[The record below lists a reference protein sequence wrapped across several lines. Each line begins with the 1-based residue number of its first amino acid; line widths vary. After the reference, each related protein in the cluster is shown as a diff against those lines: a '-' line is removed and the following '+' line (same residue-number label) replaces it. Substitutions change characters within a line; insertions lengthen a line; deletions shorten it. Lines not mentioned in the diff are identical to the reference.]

1 MMHQPIDA
9 EDVERFER
17 MNRNVEPQVIPA
29 LLTENQLTKSD
40 NSLVKQSCLDGSLV
54 QDASPDSSVSP
65 QEGLGDVPVGND
77 GKPGE
82 PSEYVLKVYSPCARC
97 GFIGYKLQGHKLCP
111 RCESEYDIMG
121 EEDCLVRR
129 DNG

>member
-1 MMHQPIDA
+1 MHQPIDA

-40 NSLVKQSCLDGSLV
+40 NSLVKQSCLDGSLPP
-54 QDASPDSSVSP
+54 SNCCSSAEPTRVLAKRDKVN
-65 QEGLGDVPVGND
+65 G
-77 GKPGE
+77 GE
-82 PSEYVLKVYSPCARC
+82 PSEYDYDKDIDA
-97 GFIGYKLQGHKLCP
+97 LQEWYLEKGLDNNMKSAIA
-111 RCESEYDIMG
+111 SEYVVAC

-129 DNG
+129 DVR